1 MGMGPEVLN
10 SPIPVSIYAICD
22 PSPKS
27 CGGVTIL
34 VTRRS
39 LGHETLKFSGVEL
52 PDARLDLASLCDP
65 QTSVLNPSLLRRRP
79 WPMLAEKPSVEPVRF
94 SVTVP
99 GRAAELALAGGSTSK
114 L

>member
-52 PDARLDLASLCDP
+52 PDARLDLASLFDP
-65 QTSVLNPSLLRRRP
+65 QTSLLNPSLLRPRP
-79 WPMLAEKPSVEPVRF
+79 WTKLADNAHFEAGRVNLSVPR
-94 SVTVP
+94 
-99 GRAAELALAGGSTSK
+99 RAPA
-114 L
+114 